1 MNRRFRNGQHGRA
14 DCLALLSAHLQVPCS
29 SAQQR

>member
-1 MNRRFRNGQHGRA
+1 LLNSFISGQHGRA
-14 DCLALLSAHLQVPCS
+14 DCLATLSARLWVPFS